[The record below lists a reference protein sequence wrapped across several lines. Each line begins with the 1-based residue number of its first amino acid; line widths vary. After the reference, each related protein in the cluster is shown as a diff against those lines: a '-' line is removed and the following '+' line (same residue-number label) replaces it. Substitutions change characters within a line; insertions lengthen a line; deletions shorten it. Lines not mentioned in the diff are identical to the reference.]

1 MEHQLTFEEKMMRL
15 EEIVEDMQSNKISLD
30 KSIKLFEEGTNLID
44 TLNKELTRAE
54 EKVKILLMKN
64 GEYSEADYNSGEC
77 E

>member
-1 MEHQLTFEEKMMRL
+1 MEDQLTFEEKMMRL

-30 KSIKLFEEGTNLID
+30 KSIKMFEEGTNLID